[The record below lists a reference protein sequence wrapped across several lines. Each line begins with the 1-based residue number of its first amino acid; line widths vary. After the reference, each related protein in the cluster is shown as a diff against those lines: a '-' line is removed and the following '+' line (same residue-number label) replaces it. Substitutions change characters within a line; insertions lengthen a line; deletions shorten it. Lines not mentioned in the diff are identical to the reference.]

1 MGGWEVKNFKLT
13 RDNLKTAQA
22 ENDKMGE
29 VVLELRATSVSK
41 VQNNKQILLQV
52 PMIV

>member
-13 RDNLKTAQA
+13 RDNLKTTRAVA

-29 VVLELRATSVSK
+29 VVLAPCYFTV
-41 VQNNKQILLQV
+41 
-52 PMIV
+52 